1 MLAYRSLLSK
11 SLERDTNPSYR
22 RRRSS
27 VCAAFFNQIGGNKT
41 WMKHVF
47 VVEKLLW
54 LFLGKAKVGGN
65 AIRCII
71 SV

>member
-27 VCAAFFNQIGGNKT
+27 VCAAFFNQIGGNDMDET
-41 WMKHVF
+41 CVCCGEII
-47 VVEKLLW
+47 VV
-54 LFLGKAKVGGN
+54 
-65 AIRCII
+65 I
-71 SV
+71 SW